1 VSANASNRRRW
12 LGVAVAAAAA
22 AVGVGAYLVQRR
34 AGDAP
39 PDEAA
44 DALWALGFDT
54 PQGGRL
60 QMQSLRGRPLV
71 LNFWA
76 TWCPPCVRE
85 MPALQRFH
93 VDHAAQGW
101 QVLGVA
107 ADNPGA
113 VRDFLARSPVTFAIA
128 MAGFEGIEWSRRLGN
143 LSGGLPFTLVFD
155 SAGQVAHRH
164 MGEST
169 YDQLAGWAKT
179 IS

>member
-1 VSANASNRRRW
+1 VSAQGTGRRVW

-22 AVGVGAYLVQRR
+22 AGGVGAYLLQRR
-34 AGDAP
+34 AEAPGD
-39 PDEAA
+39 DAA
-44 DALWALGFDT
+44 AGVWTLAFDT
-54 PQGGRL
+54 PQGSRL
-60 QMQSLRGRPLV
+60 QMQTLRGRPLV

-85 MPALQRFH
+85 MPALERFH
-93 VDHAAQGW
+93 LDHQARGW

-107 ADNPGA
+107 ADNVAA
-113 VRDFLARSPVTFAIA
+113 VRDFLARRPVTFAIA

-155 SAGQVAHRH
+155 AAGAVAHRH

-169 YDQLAGWAKT
+169 YEQLADWAKR